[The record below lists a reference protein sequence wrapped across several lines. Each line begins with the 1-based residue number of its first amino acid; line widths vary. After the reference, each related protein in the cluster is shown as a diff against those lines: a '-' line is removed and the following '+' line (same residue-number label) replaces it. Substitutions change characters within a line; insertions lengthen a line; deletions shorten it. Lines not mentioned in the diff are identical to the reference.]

1 MGGESVSRVAEFKDG
16 KLVYRDATKEEEAE
30 LTKSPAKGS
39 VEEKTLEER
48 LAELEERIKKLEGKG
63 EKK

>member
-1 MGGESVSRVAEFKDG
+1 MRIVETINR

-30 LTKSPAKGS
+30 LSPPMTKGA

>member
-1 MGGESVSRVAEFKDG
+1 MTMRICEIVNG
-16 KLVYRDATKEEEAE
+16 KAVYRDATKEEEAE
-30 LTKSPAKGS
+30 LTSQMKKRAGA

-48 LAELEERIKKLEGKG
+48 LAELEDRIKKLEGKG

>member
-1 MGGESVSRVAEFKDG
+1 MRIAETKNG
-16 KLVYRDATKEEEAE
+16 KIVYRDATKEEEAE
-30 LTKSPAKGS
+30 LTNSPAKGG

>member
-1 MGGESVSRVAEFKDG
+1 MRICENG
-16 KLVYRDATKEEEAE
+16 VYRDATKDEEAE
-30 LTKSPAKGS
+30 LSPPMTKGT